1 MKFRFGNRRNLA
13 SSDAAA
19 VLDAGWQAMQ
29 SADPRLA
36 AAVQKMPPQI
46 AQQAILQYTNA
57 IRMGK
62 DKEAFSMAADAAR
75 QGFSSQQ
82 QQQAQ
87 QSGLQQRFRAS
98 AMGQEQSPYDLKAFE
113 SDLAAQQQPAPQASK
128 AGLGSF
134 RNALGQQLDQAPGL
148 PPPEKALQN
157 VREKGVAYDGPQEVI
172 FPWDKPAQKNLTIPE
187 GWRPIQTGEL

>member
-1 MKFRFGNRRNLA
+1 MNFRLGNRLLRKNLA
-13 SSDAAA
+13 SSDASA

-29 SADPRLA
+29 SADPKLA

-46 AQQAILQYTNA
+46 AQQATLQYTNA
-57 IRMGK
+57 IRIGK

-82 QQQAQ
+82 RAQ
-87 QSGLQQRFRAS
+87 QTQQPRFLAG
-98 AMGQEQSPYDLKAFE
+98 AMGQAQNPYDLKAFE

-134 RNALGQQLDQAPGL
+134 RNALGQQPDQAPGPTL
-148 PPPEKALQN
+148 AEKALQN
-157 VREKGVAYDGPQEVI
+157 VRGKSVAYDGPQEVI

-187 GWRPIQTGEL
+187 GWRPIQPGEL